1 MSNCYQ
7 LTRWIK
13 YGGMAVGAAAG
24 ALFCLG
30 GTGHLVVRILYGVL
44 IFAVVG
50 VISFAVAQYGSLN
63 RMNRELALLNR
74 DLDPEAF
81 LREFE
86 PAARRCRR
94 DTIQGIMARVYVS
107 SGYSALGEWGTALKL
122 LDSLKPELLKNRGQA
137 ALGLVLNQKFQCQ
150 YARSDLEGAKETLE
164 QLRELA
170 VQMQG
175 RQPAV
180 AKNLSYNARLF
191 GEYLSFAGGGPVD
204 TEYLEEEIRLSASP
218 LHQQQVC
225 MVLADVYHSRGQFG
239 DERRLLTEVCAHGG
253 RLKLRETARPRLDQM
268 EREDRAGEE

>member
-1 MSNCYQ
+1 M
-7 LTRWIK
+7 
-13 YGGMAVGAAAG
+13 
-24 ALFCLG
+24 
-30 GTGHLVVRILYGVL
+30 
-44 IFAVVG
+44 
-50 VISFAVAQYGSLN
+50 
-63 RMNRELALLNR
+63 
-74 DLDPEAF
+74 
-81 LREFE
+81 
-86 PAARRCRR
+86 
-94 DTIQGIMARVYVS
+94 S
-107 SGYSALGEWGTALKL
+107 SGYSALGEWETALKL

-253 RLKLRETARPRLDQM
+253 RLKLRETARQRLDQM

>member
-63 RMNRELALLNR
+63 RMNR

-94 DTIQGIMARVYVS
+94 DTIQGIMAWVYVS
-107 SGYSALGEWGTALKL
+107 SGYSALGEWETALKL

-253 RLKLRETARPRLDQM
+253 RLKLRETARQRLDQM
-268 EREDRAGEE
+268 ERENRTGEE